1 MIVGIDEVGRGAWA
15 GPLVVGAV
23 LLGGETIEGLTDS
36 KKLSKKMREKLDLE
50 IRQKAVGVGIGW
62 VSAKQI
68 DVIGLSEA
76 LKLAS
81 RKALQGIRHEFK
93 EIIIDGTIALIDDP
107 RVTLMKKADLLI
119 PSVSAASI
127 VAKVARDNYMK
138 HLDDVFPGYKFSSH
152 VGYGTAVH
160 KSAIESL
167 GATPLHRMSFKPLNK
182 YVHVSGS
189 VHSRNGFADASLK
202 LSAAADVSLNERMQ
216 NRSTTVT
223 TKQIGND
230 AEDIAARYLWQLG
243 HNIIDRNWRTKF
255 CEIDIVSQAGDT
267 IYFTEV
273 KYRKNDKAGGGLAA
287 ITPKK
292 QRQMKFAAEFY
303 ALKNRLKDINLRLVA
318 IDVAGTPPQVK
329 THLELS

>member
-50 IRQKAVGVGIGW
+50 IRQKAIGVGIGW

-138 HLDDVFPGYKFSSH
+138 HLDDVFPGYKFSGH
-152 VGYGTAVH
+152 VGYGTAAH
-160 KSAIESL
+160 QSAIDEL
-167 GATPLHRMSFKPLNK
+167 GVTPLHRLSFKPLSK
-182 YVHVSGS
+182 YAGDHALQAVSS
-189 VHSRNGFADASLK
+189 
-202 LSAAADVSLNERMQ
+202 E
-216 NRSTTVT
+216 RSTKIT
-223 TKQIGND
+223 TKQIGNAGED
-230 AEDIAARYLWQLG
+230 AAARYLWQLG
-243 HNIIDRNWRTKF
+243 HNVIDRNWRTKF
-255 CEIDIVSQAGDT
+255 CEIDIVSQFGDT
-267 IYFTEV
+267 VYFTEV
-273 KYRKNDKAGGGLAA
+273 KYRKNDIAGGGLAA

-292 QRQMKFAAEFY
+292 QRQMKFAAEYY
-303 ALKNRLKDINLRLVA
+303 ALKHSLKNTNLRLMAV
-318 IDVAGTPPQVK
+318 DVAGIPPKVK
-329 THLELS
+329 NQLELI